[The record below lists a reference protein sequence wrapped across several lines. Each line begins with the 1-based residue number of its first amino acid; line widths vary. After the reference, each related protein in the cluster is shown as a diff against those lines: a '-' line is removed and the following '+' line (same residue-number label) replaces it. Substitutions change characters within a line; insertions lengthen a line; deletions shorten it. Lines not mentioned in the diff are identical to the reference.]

1 MEAESTRARE
11 ARASASASASAF
23 DAAQP
28 QLLAAHP
35 PAAGGAASTAV
46 SSTGAGTAP
55 EAPAAVPA
63 AAASTDPARGRA
75 SASSHSH
82 SAPGLAE
89 AMARQQ
95 QQMALEGARL
105 REALTL
111 TGTALPH
118 EAADGGLLLRATE
131 ATAAAGA
138 GSDASLDSA
147 GDLLTSIRQAD
158 GSGSGASQLDIAAA
172 MADTRRMLATLGVRV
187 DA

>member
-1 MEAESTRARE
+1 MSGSSN
-11 ARASASASASAF
+11 SA
-23 DAAQP
+23 
-28 QLLAAHP
+28 
-35 PAAGGAASTAV
+35 
-46 SSTGAGTAP
+46 
-55 EAPAAVPA
+55 
-63 AAASTDPARGRA
+63 
-75 SASSHSH
+75 

-118 EAADGGLLLRATE
+118 EAADGGLLLRAME
-131 ATAAAGA
+131 ASSTAASA
-138 GSDASLDSA
+138 DASLDTA

-158 GSGSGASQLDIAAA
+158 GSGPGAGQLDIAAA